1 MKRYRVTPHKN
12 FKLKRYDPC
21 DTGDFDQTE
30 DGEKMVE
37 QRTHQTLSR
46 LDELQERL
54 YAGKKQAVLIVL
66 QGMDTSG
73 KDGTIKHVMSG
84 VNPTACEVSSF
95 KVPTEVELEH
105 DYLWRVHQRVPC
117 KGFIGIFNR
126 SHYEDVLV
134 TRVHGLISDKEAKRR
149 FQEIN
154 DFERLLVRTGT
165 TILKFFLNISKD
177 EQRKRLEARARD
189 PQKRWKFSLS
199 DVKERN
205 FWGRYQKAYQ
215 EAIGA
220 TSTEHARWYVVPANY
235 KWYRNYVVS
244 KVLMETLDSL
254 DLKFPSAAPG
264 VNFSKIKVP

>member
-1 MKRYRVTPHKN
+1 MKRYRVSPHKK
-12 FKLKRYDPC
+12 FKLKKFDPS
-21 DTGDFDQTE
+21 DTGDFDPTE
-30 DGEKMVE
+30 DGEKE
-37 QRTHQTLSR
+37 AQLRTHQTLSQ

-54 YAGKKQAVLIVL
+54 YAGKKHAVLIVL
-66 QGMDTSG
+66 QGMDTGG

-95 KVPTEVELEH
+95 KVPTEVELSH

-134 TRVHGLISDKEAKRR
+134 TRVHGLISDKEAGRR

-177 EQRKRLEARARD
+177 EQRKRLEARAHD
-189 PQKRWKFSLS
+189 KQKRWKFSLN
-199 DVKERN
+199 DVKERG
-205 FWGRYQKAYQ
+205 FWRQYQQAYQ
-215 EAIGA
+215 EAIDA
-220 TSTEHARWYVVPANY
+220 TSTEHAPWYVVPANH

-244 KVLMETLDSL
+244 KVLIEKLESM
-254 DLKFPSAAPG
+254 DLKFPPAAPG
-264 VNFSKIKVP
+264 VNFDKIKVP